1 MPNHGHYNLLN
12 VKLLKESFTSL
23 LLSAVTAVFAG
34 IFLGTFKETFIL
46 LPGLIVLI
54 PAAIG
59 MRGNIFAALGSRLG
73 SAFHLGT
80 ITRFDAKNRTIRNN
94 IHSSFTL
101 TIILSVFLGFLA
113 KFLTVL
119 FGIESM
125 SLFSFILISF
135 IGGMISGLVM
145 LATTFGIAFL
155 SYRRGWDPDNVT
167 SPMITALGDFFT
179 IPSLLLAA
187 FLVVG
192 LGGFAELL
200 AYSVVAMTAVYTAVI
215 TWHKKFSTNKSYRGI
230 VFQSLAVLLTAGSLD
245 GIAGSFIELNI
256 DKLVLVPILLVLLP
270 AFLEEGGNIGNIL
283 ASRVSTKLHIGSIR
297 PKLSMTHEVKREIA
311 NSMLSA
317 YMIFPTVGF
326 LTSVISSFAGI
337 GGLGIADMVVISAV
351 SGVLLHLIIIFFT
364 FFVSILSYKYGFDP
378 DNTTIPIMTSA
389 TDIIGTIALL
399 FVIHIMGI
407 V

>member
-1 MPNHGHYNLLN
+1 MPNHGRYNLLN

-34 IFLGTFKETFIL
+34 IFLGAFKETFIL

-80 ITRFDAKNRTIRNN
+80 ITHFDAKNRTIRNN

-155 SYRRGWDPDNVT
+155 SYKRGWDPDNVT

-200 AYSVVAMTAVYTAVI
+200 AYSVVAITVVYVVII
-215 TWHKKFSTNKSYRGI
+215 TWHKKFSANKSYRVI

-256 DKLVLVPILLVLLP
+256 DKLVSIPILLVLLP

-283 ASRVSTKLHIGSIR
+283 ASRVSTKLHIGSIQ
-297 PKLSMTHEVKREIA
+297 PKLAVTHEVKREIV

-317 YMIFPTVGF
+317 YMIFPAVGF
-326 LTSVISSFAGI
+326 LTAVIGSFAGI
-337 GGLGIADMVVISAV
+337 GGLGIAQMVIISTV
-351 SGVLLHLIIIFFT
+351 SGILLHLIIIFFT
-364 FFVSILSYKYGFDP
+364 FSVSIMSYKYGFDP

-399 FVIHIMGI
+399 FVIHFMGI